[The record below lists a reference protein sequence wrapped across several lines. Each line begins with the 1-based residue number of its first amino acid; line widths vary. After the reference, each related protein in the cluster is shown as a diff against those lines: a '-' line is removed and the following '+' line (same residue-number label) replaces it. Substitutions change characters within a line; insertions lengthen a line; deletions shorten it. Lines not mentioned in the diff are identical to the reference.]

1 VRKVR
6 ETRANHQE
14 EYSTWSDPIMA
25 KNMFGV
31 MSFCNECYILK
42 YYYAFD
48 EFMHLMHKCV

>member
-31 MSFCNECYILK
+31 MSICNECYILK